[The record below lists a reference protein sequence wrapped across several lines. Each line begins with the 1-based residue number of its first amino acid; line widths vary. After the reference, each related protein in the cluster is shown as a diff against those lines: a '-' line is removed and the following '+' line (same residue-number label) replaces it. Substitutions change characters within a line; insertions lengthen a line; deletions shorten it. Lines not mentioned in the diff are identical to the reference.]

1 MLRAFLLLAA
11 LTMYVVMPSL
21 TWALRIAH
29 IEGFEAG
36 MAKVLVLPMW
46 LRIVSVVTAGVV
58 EDTLFVAYAFTRLT
72 LLTENQWLAGTVTV
86 LVFSF
91 LHLSNWGVG
100 PVLTYFVAIAIS
112 TAFFA
117 WRRDLLA
124 NIVAHVVVDGM
135 GIVVMPWL
143 SRVH

>member
-1 MLRAFLLLAA
+1 M
-11 LTMYVVMPSL
+11 MYVVMPSL
-21 TWALRIAH
+21 TWALRIAN

-36 MAKVLVLPMW
+36 MANVLVLPMW

-58 EDTLFVAYAFTRLT
+58 EDSLFVGYTLTRLT
-72 LLTENQWLAGTVTV
+72 RLTGNQWLAGTVTV
-86 LVFSF
+86 SVFSF
-91 LHLSNWGVG
+91 LHLPHWGVG
-100 PVLTYFVAIAIS
+100 PVLTYFVAIGIS